1 MILILS
7 SNETLCKLVIQK
19 LCRRA
24 RGQQHTAQHSSELAT
39 RLLSELSGKGGREGE
54 EMGNTAEL
62 VFVKW
67 KGGKNKIQVSVE
79 LCQNEIGYVQLSP
92 NHTLVLVVHS
102 HMAEWQVA

>member
-1 MILILS
+1 MPPGTWPAAHS
-7 SNETLCKLVIQK
+7 
-19 LCRRA
+19 
-24 RGQQHTAQHSSELAT
+24 TAQQRASDEIAIGAFWE
-39 RLLSELSGKGGREGE
+39 RREREREG
-54 EMGNTAEL
+54 MGNAAEL